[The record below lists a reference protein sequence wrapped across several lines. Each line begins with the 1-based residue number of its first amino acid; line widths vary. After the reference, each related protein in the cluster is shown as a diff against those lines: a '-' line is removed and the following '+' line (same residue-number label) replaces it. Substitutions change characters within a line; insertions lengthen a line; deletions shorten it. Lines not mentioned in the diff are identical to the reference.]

1 MIVPVSFGSGSAN
14 VAVRVG
20 VAVFTCAAAAGDTR
34 AGVFDRP
41 SNVVFVP
48 ALQHYK
54 AKCSSWCS
62 RPALRRSSNR
72 SVGPMRSIDDRVPM
86 YRPATLEDRFL
97 TWAAPARAAR
107 VLMVT
112 VGATALVIAM
122 LGIFGVHDWRVGEPA
137 GQLQIVVQVVREC
150 ASLKSLGADY
160 LQARRQNNK
169 RGVLGRARSHLG
181 GVTDSGRQWRA
192 LRANAPRHE
201 DSAGARTAQTHLKCR
216 AANAPPEPDL
226 RYRSNSS
233 ARRSLANATTTMTFH
248 GTQRLVCRQTPRLCS
263 ASRTRMFEVMPV

>member
-1 MIVPVSFGSGSAN
+1 MFILVQS
-14 VAVRVG
+14 
-20 VAVFTCAAAAGDTR
+20 
-34 AGVFDRP
+34 
-41 SNVVFVP
+41 
-48 ALQHYK
+48 
-54 AKCSSWCS
+54 S
-62 RPALRRSSNR
+62 RPQALVEPLR
-72 SVGPMRSIDDRVPM
+72 GAMRSIDDRVPM

-248 GTQRLVCRQTPRLCS
+248 GTQRLVCRQAPRLCS